1 MTAAETQSAPR
12 SGSRCGSDY
21 LSKTCPR
28 FRDDSELGFEELKV
42 RQSQMGFAMLAIKR
56 GTRFCFMACG
66 LHARVMM
73 LSSF

>member
-12 SGSRCGSDY
+12 CGSNY

-28 FRDDSELGFEELKV
+28 FRDDSELGFGELKV